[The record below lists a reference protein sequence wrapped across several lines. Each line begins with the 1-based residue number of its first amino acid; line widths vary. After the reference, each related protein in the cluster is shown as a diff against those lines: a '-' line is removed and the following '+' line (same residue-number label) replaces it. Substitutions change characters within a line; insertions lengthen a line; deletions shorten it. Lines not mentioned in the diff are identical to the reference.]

1 MAAGA
6 TYTPIASYTIT
17 SNTPSITFS
26 SISGSYTDL
35 RCVFTGRSDGIND
48 TGIYMQLNGNTG
60 NVYSNTVMYGAGS
73 SATSAQGT
81 NQSTWINVSDMP
93 PSSSSTVNTLI
104 LDFLNYSNTT
114 TYKTVLSRDNRGSRD
129 VVLAGVVLFRSTSAI
144 TSIMLSAYTPYSRNI
159 AVGTATLYGITAA

>member
-1 MAAGA
+1 MAAGS

-35 RCVFTGRSDGIND
+35 RLIFTGRSDGIND
-48 TGIYMQLNGNTG
+48 SGLYMQLNGNTG
-60 NVYSNTVMYGAGS
+60 NVYSETVMYGTGS
-73 SATSAQGT
+73 SAASADPI
-81 NQSTWINVSDMP
+81 NISTWVNISDMP
-93 PSSSSTVNTLI
+93 PSTSSTVGTVI

-114 TYKTVLSRDNRGSRD
+114 TYKTVLFRDNRGSRD
-129 VVLAGVVLFRSTSAI
+129 LVLAGVVLFRSTSAI